1 MAIVDKI
8 GPYTVY
14 EDGVIKKGKHQ
25 ENMTIPEEKLTPFPP
40 YPKNQ
45 KNDIPLAVLDNWL
58 DECSKAEQ
66 IRFLEAQSYKKMMVA
81 KLKKVQR
88 AYRRQQWK
96 SAYNRFIALFQKQRG

>member
-1 MAIVDKI
+1 MTIVDKI

-14 EDGVIKKGKHQ
+14 DDGVIKKGKHQ

-45 KNDIPLAVLDNWL
+45 KNDIPLVVLDNWL

-96 SAYNRFIALFQKQRG
+96 SAYNRFVALFQKQRG